1 MGNSKKSTGKNLI
14 VQGSI
19 LALASI
25 VVRIIGIIYRIPL
38 TNIVGNE
45 GMGYYGFAFEV
56 YSILVILSTSAIPV
70 AVSKLTAARVAKREY
85 KNAQAIFKCSFKF
98 AAALS
103 GTLALITFIGA
114 PWISKFMFGGITEVA
129 PALRVLAPTVF
140 VCAVMGVFRGYT
152 QGLGNMAPTALSQ
165 VVEQIFNAIVSVA
178 AAAILISRGAAYGA
192 AGGTM
197 GTFMGAVA
205 SLVFLY
211 FVYSSNRPQ
220 LARRVKKDPTKKVM
234 DDKTI
239 YKMIA
244 ADRKSVV

>member
-1 MGNSKKSTGKNLI
+1 MDSSKTKTGRNLV

-25 VVRIIGIIYRIPL
+25 IVRLIGIVYRIPL

-56 YSILVILSTSAIPV
+56 YQILVILSTSAIPV

-85 KNAQAIFKCSFKF
+85 KNAQRIFRCSIIF
-98 AAALS
+98 AAVLS
-103 GTLALITFIGA
+103 GTLALITFVGA
-114 PWISKFMFGGITEVA
+114 RQISSFMFGGITEVA

-152 QGLGNMAPTALSQ
+152 QGLGNMAPTGLSQ

-197 GTFMGAVA
+197 GTFMGAVS

-211 FVYSSNRPQ
+211 FVYS
-220 LARRVKKDPTKKVM
+220 
-234 DDKTI
+234 
-239 YKMIA
+239 A
-244 ADRKSVV
+244 AKG